1 LLSLLK
7 IKPLLG
13 SAKIHKRFKIV
24 IFEI

>member
-13 SAKIHKRFKIV
+13 SAKIHKRFKIA

>member
-1 LLSLLK
+1 LSLLK